1 MSVLKRF
8 RSESKMQFYA
18 TAQKLRKDIMT
29 LLLKDFGVRS
39 KEMQENKKLKRY
51 LVLQSF
57 APLFGLILIKHI
69 GHFDLIKKFFI
80 CLPEQGLDTFSTA
93 FQSAALGDVIISMV
107 SIVWIV
113 AAVIVGIAFRGFEK
127 IKFEHHGEAIQI
139 GSEREDTGVTFLV
152 TFLLPLFVDDVS
164 TLRGFIFFSVMLGMV
179 IFLLMRSNLFCQNP
193 VLVALGYKTFEFQFL
208 TPYKDVKENKTY
220 IGISYGFIPVEEA
233 AIKRKYI
240 ADGVFIIYND

>member
-1 MSVLKRF
+1 MNYGLPYKG
-8 RSESKMQFYA
+8 SKNRIA
-18 TAQKLRKDIMT
+18 KKIE
-29 LLLKDFGVRS
+29 
-39 KEMQENKKLKRY
+39 EMQENKKLKRY

-80 CLPEQGLDTFSTA
+80 RLPEQGLDTFSTA

-179 IFLLMRSNLFCQNP
+179 IFLLMRSNLFYQNP